1 MKKENLEF
9 IAKIS
14 LIIFIYII
22 IYFFYKGLISKI
34 YEGDSI
40 NYHIPIAKAF
50 LDGTITNPANINAV
64 PFLKYYPGSSEGF
77 ISILMFLKIPINT
90 FNVFAVFFLFL
101 SSFFLGKRFGLKN
114 ELSVIFASCIS
125 TLHTIVRWIN
135 TQVID
140 IWLLVFFAL
149 SLALVQK
156 PQKKL
161 SYFVLLG
168 FSCGMLIGTK
178 YTGVY
183 FLFVLLIFNFK
194 KILKVINLKLF
205 IAFLIPFITIGG
217 LWYLRNYLLTGD
229 PIYPQDFLFFKGTG
243 AYFQVLGNN
252 VLRSFF
258 YPNGVSNNINAFIS
272 EYGVFVLSLFTPF
285 LFLVKK
291 IRNNRQL
298 KKAKLLLAMG
308 FLNLIIFSILPSDR
322 YYNVVISVVRYTYPA
337 FIPLILSVFIIS
349 EKLKKEVLISVI
361 ALSSLIIIPE
371 LSFYPKLIILFI
383 PLSLIVF
390 YFEDVYA
397 FVKNKVPVKD
407 EK

>member
-1 MKKENLEF
+1 MQKENLKF

-22 IYFFYKGLISKI
+22 IFFFYKGLILKT

-50 LDGTITNPANINAV
+50 LDGTITNPSDINAV
-64 PFLKYYPGSSEGF
+64 PFLKYYPGSSEGL

-101 SSFFLGKRFGLKN
+101 SSFFLGKSFGLKN
-114 ELSVIFASCIS
+114 ELSVVFASSIT

-135 TQVID
+135 TQIID

-168 FSCGMLIGTK
+168 FSSGMLIGTK

-205 IAFLIPFITIGG
+205 IAFLIPFTVFGG

-229 PIYPQDFLFFKGTG
+229 PIYPQDFLFFKGVG
-243 AYFQVLGNN
+243 ARFPILENN

-258 YPNGVSNNINAFIS
+258 YPNGVLNNINAFIS
-272 EYGVFVLSLFTPF
+272 EYGVFALSLFTPF

-291 IRNNRQL
+291 IRNNKKL
-298 KKAKLLLAMG
+298 NKAKLLIVMG
-308 FLNLIIFSILPSDR
+308 FLNLIVFSILPSDR
-322 YYNVVISVVRYTYPA
+322 YYNIVVSVVRYTYPA

-349 EKLKKEVLISVI
+349 QKFKKEVLISFIV
-361 ALSSLIIIPE
+361 LSSLIIIPE
-371 LSFYPKLIILFI
+371 LSFYPKLMILFI

-397 FVKNKVPVKD
+397 FIKNKVLVKGG
-407 EK
+407 K